1 MKPAY
6 TYRATVMRIYDGD
19 TIYVD
24 IDLGCG
30 QHMLGVDG
38 RGEPLRLF
46 GIDTPEIR
54 GEERA
59 EGLVARDRVVA
70 LIPIGTRVVVE
81 TFLDKKGKYGR
92 LLAVVHYEAEPDL
105 WRSLNAQ
112 LVTEGL
118 AEYVNY

>member
-19 TIYVD
+19 TIFVD
-24 IDLGCG
+24 LDLGCG
-30 QHMLGVDG
+30 IHLKGTNG
-38 RGEPLRLF
+38 KGEALRLY

-54 GEERA
+54 GEERP
-59 EGLVARDRVVA
+59 EGLVAKDRVVE
-70 LIPIGTRVVVE
+70 LIPVGTEIVVE
-81 TFLDKKGKYGR
+81 TLLDKSGKYGR
-92 LLAVVHYEAEPDL
+92 LLAVVHYEVTEGM

-118 AEYVNY
+118 AEAKEY

>member
-30 QHMLGVDG
+30 VHITGADG
-38 RGEPLRLF
+38 RGEPLRLY

-54 GEERA
+54 GEERP
-59 EGLVARDRVVA
+59 EGLVAKDRVVE
-70 LIPIGTRVVVE
+70 LIPVGTEIVIE
-81 TFLDKKGKYGR
+81 TVLDKKGKYGR

-105 WRSLNAQ
+105 WRSLNSQ

-118 AEYVNY
+118 AENYPG